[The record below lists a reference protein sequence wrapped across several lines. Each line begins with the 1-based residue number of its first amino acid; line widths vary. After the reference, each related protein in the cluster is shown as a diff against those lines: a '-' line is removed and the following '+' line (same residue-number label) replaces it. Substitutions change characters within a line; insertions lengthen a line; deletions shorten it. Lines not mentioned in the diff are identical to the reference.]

1 MVGAEYGPMMRFG
14 QPGPNSVLPQ
24 LRLKALLTSA
34 EQRTE
39 GGRVEVLVNASDQ
52 PVFVEADH
60 GTHV

>member
-1 MVGAEYGPMMRFG
+1 MMRFG
-14 QPGPNSVLPQ
+14 QPGPNNVLPQ

-52 PVFVEADH
+52 PVVVEADH